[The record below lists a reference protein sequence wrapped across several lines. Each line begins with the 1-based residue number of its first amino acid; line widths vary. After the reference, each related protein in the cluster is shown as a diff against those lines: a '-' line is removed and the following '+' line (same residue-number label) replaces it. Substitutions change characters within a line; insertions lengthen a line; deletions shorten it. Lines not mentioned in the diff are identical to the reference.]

1 MKLFHSLLIAS
12 GLSLAFAAAVHAS
25 DNEAGYIDIGKL
37 VPSPD
42 GEFVEVNLSPGL
54 LKFAAKVAAKE
65 DPEAAELLGNI
76 KQVHVNVVG
85 LDATNRA
92 GNVAKIEAIRTQLE
106 NQGWMQI
113 VSVRDKKSG
122 DNVDIHVKH
131 RGEEAIEGLVVTVI
145 DGKGEAVLVNIV
157 GDIRPEQ
164 LSKLA
169 TRLHIAGLDHVAAIA
184 AK

>member
-1 MKLFHSLLIAS
+1 MKSFRSLLIVS
-12 GLSLAFAAAVHAS
+12 GLSLAIAAAVHAA
-25 DNEAGYIDIGKL
+25 DAEAGYIDIGKL
-37 VPSPD
+37 VPSVD

-65 DPEAAELLGNI
+65 DPEAAEVIGNI
-76 KQVHVNVVG
+76 KRIRVNVVG
-85 LDATNRA
+85 LDATNRD
-92 GNVAKIEAIRTQLE
+92 GNVAKIEEIRRQLE
-106 NQGWMQI
+106 VQGWMQM
-113 VSVRDKKSG
+113 VTVRDKKGG

-131 RGEEAIEGLVVTVI
+131 RGDEAIEGLVITVI
-145 DGKGEAVLVNIV
+145 DSKGEAVFVNIV

-169 TRLHIAGLDHVAAIA
+169 SRLHIDGLDRVAALA